1 MVNRIVRNLRS
12 GEEKKHLEMLNLCY
26 GFWGDE
32 EKYKRFYSQEG
43 FEVTNIVLIVEEAGK
58 WIGGAT
64 VWFLEAFLK
73 EERKVKVCIS
83 GDAYVHP
90 EYRRQGVYSTC
101 VRPACARAMRAQEKG
116 ASLGTSF
123 TSIYNTPRA
132 RLQKHGF
139 IDMFYPATKIL
150 VLHPQ
155 RYFDFLI
162 KQLKDVEFPE
172 KLEGKTVELTVFL
185 KSFKGQDKVSE
196 VFQVKN
202 KKLEKVTASNLT
214 RKLAQKVDLQISADI
229 ETLEKTLRRFH
240 LRKKSRFPLLFVD
253 IMRRRLKLRF
263 SARML
268 KAILGFVS

>member
-1 MVNRIVRNLRS
+1 MVKRIVRNLRS

-26 GFWGDE
+26 GSWGNE

-43 FEVTNIVLIVEEAGK
+43 FEATNNVLIVEEAGK
-58 WIGGAT
+58 WIGGVTA
-64 VWFLEAFLK
+64 WFLEAFLK
-73 EERKVKVCIS
+73 DERKVKVYVS

-90 EYRRQGVYSTC
+90 EYRDQGVYFTFRRSAD
-101 VRPACARAMRAQEKG
+101 RLAQERG
-116 ASLGTSF
+116 ASLGMAF
-123 TSIYNTPRA
+123 TSMYNIPFFA
-132 RLQKHGF
+132 LEKHGF
-139 IDMFYPATKIL
+139 INVFHPATKIL
-150 VLHPQ
+150 VLNPQ

-185 KSFKGQDKVSE
+185 KSFKGQHKVCE

-202 KKLEKVTASNLT
+202 RKLEKVTASDLT
-214 RKLAQKVDLQISADI
+214 GKLMQKVDLQISADI

-240 LRKKSRFPLLFVD
+240 LRKKSRFPLLFTD

-268 KAILGFVS
+268 KAILGFAS

>member
-1 MVNRIVRNLRS
+1 
-12 GEEKKHLEMLNLCY
+12 MLNLCY

-32 EKYKRFYSQEG
+32 EKYKRFYSQEFG
-43 FEVTNIVLIVEEAGK
+43 ATNIVLIVEDAGN

-73 EERKVKVCIS
+73 QERKVKVCIS

-90 EYRRQGVYSTC
+90 EYRRQGVYSTY
-101 VRPACARAMRAQEKG
+101 VRPACARAMRTQEKG
-116 ASLGTSF
+116 ASLGISF

-132 RLQKHGF
+132 RLQKYGF
-139 IDMFYPATKIL
+139 IDIFHPKTKIL
-150 VLHPQ
+150 VLNPQ

-185 KSFKGQDKVSE
+185 KSFKGQHKLSE

-202 KKLEKVTASNLT
+202 KKLEKVTASDLIK
-214 RKLAQKVDLQISADI
+214 KLAQKVDLHISADI
-229 ETLEKTLRRFH
+229 ETLEKTRRRFH
-240 LRKKSRFPLLFVD
+240 LRKKSRFPLLLVD

-263 SARML
+263 SVRML
-268 KAILGFVS
+268 KAILGFAS

>member
-26 GFWGDE
+26 GFWGNE
-32 EKYKRFYSQEG
+32 EKYKRLYFQEG
-43 FEVTNIVLIVEEAGK
+43 FEATNNALIVEEAGK
-58 WIGGAT
+58 WIGGGT

-90 EYRRQGVYSTC
+90 KYRGQGVYSTC
-101 VRPACARAMRAQEKG
+101 VRARDRLAQEKG
-116 ASLGTSF
+116 ASLGISF
-123 TSIYNTPRA
+123 TSIYNTPFFG
-132 RLQKHGF
+132 LQKHGF
-139 IDMFYPATKIL
+139 INVFHPATKIL

-185 KSFKGQDKVSE
+185 KSFKGRHKVSE

-202 KKLEKVTASNLT
+202 RKLEKITASDLT
-214 RKLAQKVDLQISADI
+214 RKFAQKVDLQISADLG
-229 ETLEKTLRRFH
+229 TLEKTLRHFH
-240 LRKKSRFPLLFVD
+240 LRKKSRFILLFVD

-268 KAILGFVS
+268 KAILGLQVD

>member
-32 EKYKRFYSQEG
+32 ERYKRFYSGEARA
-43 FEVTNIVLIVEEAGK
+43 LIVEEEGK
-58 WIGGAT
+58 WIGGGT
-64 VWFLEAFLK
+64 VSFLEAFLK

-90 EYRRQGVYSTC
+90 KYRGQGVYSTC
-101 VRPACARAMRAQEKG
+101 VRARDRLAQEKD
-116 ASLGTSF
+116 ASLGISF
-123 TSIYNTPRA
+123 TSIYNIPFFA
-132 RLQKHGF
+132 LQKHGF
-139 IDMFYPATKIL
+139 INVFHPATKIL

-185 KSFKGQDKVSE
+185 KSFKGQHKVSE

-202 KKLEKVTASNLT
+202 KKLEKVTVSNLT

-268 KAILGFVS
+268 KTILSLAS